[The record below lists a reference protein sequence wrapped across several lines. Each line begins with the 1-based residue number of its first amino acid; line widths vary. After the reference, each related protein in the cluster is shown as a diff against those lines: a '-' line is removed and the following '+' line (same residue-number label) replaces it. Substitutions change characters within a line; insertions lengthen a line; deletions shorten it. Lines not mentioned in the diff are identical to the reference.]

1 MGYQRR
7 EQKVRQH
14 TYPPETPPPGV
25 LLTRWLPT
33 GGAGLSASI
42 RPRSAPPHSILP
54 FPQRGLFPSPGR
66 CPLPTIR
73 CPPAIPPYQALQH
86 YYPLIDPP
94 FQGSCPRPSPQEG
107 KKGEAQSGCPLK
119 NFSSS
124 TALPSLMFSRTI
136 DRNCSK
142 VPAPFA
148 PRRRWPAVRQRK
160 LNAVFAV
167 FSNGLPGALFLTCV
181 WVSLTSSW
189 LIDRILKVLPGWR
202 NGRRSGLKI
211 HRGQP
216 RGSSSL
222 PPGTRIKE
230 RQGAFPFQEK

>member
-14 TYPPETPPPGV
+14 TSRLRGDVHCPQSAAPRNPP
-25 LLTRWLPT
+25 LPS
-33 GGAGLSASI
+33 AAALLSAD
-42 RPRSAPPHSILP
+42 RSAFSRELSAPE
-54 FPQRGLFPSPGR
+54 PSG
-66 CPLPTIR
+66 
-73 CPPAIPPYQALQH
+73 
-86 YYPLIDPP
+86 
-94 FQGSCPRPSPQEG
+94 G
-107 KKGEAQSGCPLK
+107 KKGRGQSGCPLK
-119 NFSSS
+119 NSGSS

-148 PRRRWPAVRQRK
+148 PRRRWPAVRRRR

-167 FSNGLPGALFLTCV
+167 FSNGLSGALFLTCV

>member
-1 MGYQRR
+1 MGYQRW

-14 TYPPETPPPGV
+14 TSRLRGDVHCPQ
-25 LLTRWLPT
+25 
-33 GGAGLSASI
+33 SA
-42 RPRSAPPHSILP
+42 A
-54 FPQRGLFPSPGR
+54 
-66 CPLPTIR
+66 
-73 CPPAIPPYQALQH
+73 PAIPPYQALQH